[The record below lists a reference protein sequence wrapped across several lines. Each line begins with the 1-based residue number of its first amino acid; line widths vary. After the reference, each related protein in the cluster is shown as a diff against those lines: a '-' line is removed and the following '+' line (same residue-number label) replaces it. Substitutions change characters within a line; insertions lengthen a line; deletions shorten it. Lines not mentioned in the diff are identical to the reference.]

1 MKKIVSIFA
10 LCLVVFFAKSQEKK
24 YKVACVGFYNLEN
37 LFDTIDQPDV
47 NDADFLP
54 TGSYHYTSEVYW
66 DKLNHLS
73 TVISQIGTDITP
85 DGLAIMGTAEI
96 ENQTCLEDLV
106 KNDLLKSRNYKI
118 IEYDSPD
125 QRGIDCALLYNPK
138 YFTPEFSAPIKVDL
152 KLLDTTSTPTR
163 DILYV
168 KGNLDGETVH
178 IFVNH
183 WPSRRGGEEASAPRR
198 ELAAS
203 ICKKVIDS
211 LMKIDPN
218 TKVILMGDLNDNP
231 TDKSMTKIL
240 GVKADP
246 AVVKPGGIY
255 SPWIDFYKKGLGTLG
270 YQDAWSLFDQSVFS
284 YGWLNKNQDG
294 YFFNKAYIF
303 KKEYMIEKIGN
314 FKDYPK
320 RTFAGSIYNAGY
332 SDHLPTYVILL
343 KEIK

>member
-1 MKKIVSIFA
+1 MKNKIFILSFLLLSISAF
-10 LCLVVFFAKSQEKK
+10 SQEKN
-24 YKVACVGFYNLEN
+24 YKVALVGFYNLEN
-37 LFDTIDQPDV
+37 FFDTINQPYV
-47 NDADFLP
+47 NDEDFTP
-54 TGSYHYTSEVYW
+54 NGANHYTSEVYW
-66 DKLNHLS
+66 DKISHLS
-73 TVISQIGTDITP
+73 TVISQIGTDISP
-85 DGLAIMGTAEI
+85 DGLAILGTAEI
-96 ENQTCLEDLV
+96 ENHTVLDDLV
-106 KNDLLKSRNYKI
+106 KNDLLKNRNYKV

-125 QRGIDCALLYNPK
+125 FRGIDCALLYNPK
-138 YFTPEFSAPIKVDL
+138 YFIPEFSAPIYVDL
-152 KLLDTTSTPTR
+152 KKLDTTATPTR

-168 KGNLDGETVH
+168 KGKLDGETIH

-246 AVVKPGGIY
+246 AMVKPGGIY
-255 SPWIDFYKKGLGTLG
+255 SPWIDYYKKGLGTLG

-284 YGWLNKNQDG
+284 YGWLNKNQSG
-294 YFFNKAYIF
+294 FFFNKALIF
-303 KKEYMIEKIGN
+303 KKEFMIEKIGN

-320 RTFAGSIYNAGY
+320 RTFSGNQYNAGY
-332 SDHLPTYVILL
+332 SDHFPTYVILL
-343 KEIK
+343 KEVK